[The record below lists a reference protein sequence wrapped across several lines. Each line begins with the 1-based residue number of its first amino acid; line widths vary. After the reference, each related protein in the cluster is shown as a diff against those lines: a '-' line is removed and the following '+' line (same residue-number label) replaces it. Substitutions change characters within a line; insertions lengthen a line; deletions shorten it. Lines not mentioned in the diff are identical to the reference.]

1 MSKYIDADE
10 LVKAL
15 LILEEMQADSMVQ
28 KGVGRAIRHVRMFPA
43 ADVRENEYS
52 HKVWCPDGSKDLQCA
67 ECRAFVD
74 LEDKYCHEC
83 GRILLSEG

>member
-1 MSKYIDADE
+1 MAKKYIESDALIKSLATETGCMDRVFHAMDVADM
-10 LVKAL
+10 VKN
-15 LILEEMQADSMVQ
+15 
-28 KGVGRAIRHVRMFPA
+28 FPA

-52 HKVWCPDGSKDLQCA
+52 HKDWCPDGSKNLQCA

-83 GRILLSEG
+83 GRVLLSEG